1 MITAWYVGKEG
12 FVADDLRGG
21 ESWR

>member
-12 FVADDLRGG
+12 YVVDDLRGG